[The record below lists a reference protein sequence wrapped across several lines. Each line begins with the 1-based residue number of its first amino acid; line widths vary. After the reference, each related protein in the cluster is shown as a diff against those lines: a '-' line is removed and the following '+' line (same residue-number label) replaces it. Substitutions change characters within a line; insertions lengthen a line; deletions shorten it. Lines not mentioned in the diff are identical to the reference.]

1 MRQSV
6 RVLKRRKDEE
16 WVRVGGL
23 TVESGTCLVV
33 DPTYH
38 RDGFYGVDEVGAAV
52 IAAVGSPSS
61 AAPLLTSDGL
71 EIGTVSSTGFGDD
84 VYPVEVRYVNDE
96 RGTRR
101 VAELRVVFIDA

>member
-1 MRQSV
+1 M
-6 RVLKRRKDEE
+6 
-16 WVRVGGL
+16 RVGGL

-52 IAAVGSPSS
+52 MAAVGSPSNT
-61 AAPLLTSDGL
+61 APLVTTDGL
-71 EIGTVSSTGFGDD
+71 EIGTVSGTGFGDD
-84 VYPVEVRYVNDE
+84 LYPVEVRYVTDD